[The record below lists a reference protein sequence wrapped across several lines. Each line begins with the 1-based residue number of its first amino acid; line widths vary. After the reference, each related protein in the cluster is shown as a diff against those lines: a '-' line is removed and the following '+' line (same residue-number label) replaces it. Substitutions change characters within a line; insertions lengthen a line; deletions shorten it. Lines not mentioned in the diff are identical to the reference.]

1 VDRTEPD
8 QRLLKTIRLDEERI
22 HKLLDGLDATSGA
35 APQERRSSRY
45 KYRVKTL
52 VVYMQQPGFAA
63 PIPYLVIGRNI
74 SANGLAFLHGGYV
87 HTQTRCV
94 VQLATSYGTWDDVP
108 ATVVRCRYL
117 EANVHEVAV
126 CFDHPINPAA
136 YCAEAVDNR
145 VLLVD
150 DDPSIARLTTF
161 HLQQLNAQVDYAEN
175 GKVALERVARHVYD
189 LILID
194 MDMPVMNGFT
204 AVQEMRRRGYSGRI
218 VAATGLTEPGAQ
230 ERCLAAGCDEY
241 IPKPYARADLAVLLE
256 SLRQEPLLSTF
267 RDDASM
273 KDLVQTFVAELPVRV
288 RAIEACVVQQDLK
301 RLQHLTRC
309 LKGEG
314 SGYGFDVITEAAGK
328 LETAII
334 AGTQLPS
341 IQNEINALVK
351 LCMQARSAAQ
361 TPQPRG
367 NQPGATAAPDAH
379 KTP

>member
-1 VDRTEPD
+1 VAR
-8 QRLLKTIRLDEERI
+8 
-22 HKLLDGLDATSGA
+22 G
-35 APQERRSSRY
+35 
-45 KYRVKTL
+45 
-52 VVYMQQPGFAA
+52 VVGST
-63 PIPYLVIGRNI
+63 G
-74 SANGLAFLHGGYV
+74 
-87 HTQTRCV
+87 
-94 VQLATSYGTWDDVP
+94 
-108 ATVVRCRYL
+108 
-117 EANVHEVAV
+117 
-126 CFDHPINPAA
+126 
-136 YCAEAVDNR
+136 
-145 VLLVD
+145 
-150 DDPSIARLTTF
+150 
-161 HLQQLNAQVDYAEN
+161 
-175 GKVALERVARHVYD
+175 VARHVYD

-288 RAIEACVVQQDLK
+288 RAVEECVVQQDLK
-301 RLQHLTRC
+301 RLQHLARC

-334 AGTQLPS
+334 AGTQLTA

-351 LCMQARSAAQ
+351 LCMQACSAAQ
-361 TPQPRG
+361 TPRPRDD
-367 NQPGATAAPDAH
+367 QPGPTR
-379 KTP
+379 T